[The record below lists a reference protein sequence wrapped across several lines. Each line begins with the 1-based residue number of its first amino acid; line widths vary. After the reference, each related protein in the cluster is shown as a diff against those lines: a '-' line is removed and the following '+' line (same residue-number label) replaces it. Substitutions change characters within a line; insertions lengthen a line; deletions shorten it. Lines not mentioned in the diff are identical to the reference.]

1 MKFLSHI
8 LNRSLFKTNFPS
20 LMLTAGVMGLLSAP
34 AFARDLAPL
43 QAQPTPYCRA
53 SEQIITQKE
62 NFRKAALQGDPAAQ
76 NQYQAALTQDA
87 ESLRQCRSQTWP
99 AVQAIWLRLHPCDI
113 KAGVL
118 DDLMDRIANKGYN
131 RVYVEVFYDGQVLLP
146 GTNNPTV
153 WTPVVRSGEDLLAQA
168 IQKGHERGLKVYAW
182 LFSMNFGANY
192 AQRPDRQA
200 VLARNGRGQTS
211 LDIGQDISLSTD
223 LSTLELDKAFIDP
236 YNIQARQDYQQL
248 VQAVAQRRPDG
259 MLFDYI
265 RYPRQS
271 GSASIVS
278 KVKDLW
284 IYGEASKQTLY
295 QRALNY
301 KGLDLIRR
309 FVEQGTITSK
319 DMAEVDQLYPNER
332 EPLWQNRKSSGS
344 VSRAQLLQ
352 ELWILSAGHAYQGVT
367 DFLSAAAQPAQQQGI
382 AAGAVFFS
390 DGNRSVG
397 RGFDSRMQPWHYFP
411 ASLEWHTMAYAL
423 CGNTN
428 CIANQVQTVLKEAP
442 QGTQVVPALAG
453 QWGKVMAGNRP
464 TLEAQMNAIHEAA
477 PQINMVSHFSFSWQ
491 DPQFDQT
498 RRACSLPQQ

>member
-1 MKFLSHI
+1 VKFSFSI
-8 LNRSLFKTNFPS
+8 LEKSLFKTNFALS
-20 LMLTAGVMGLLSAP
+20 VLVSGVMSLSAP

-53 SEQIITQKE
+53 AEPVVAQKE

-76 NQYQAALTQDA
+76 QQYQAALAQDA
-87 ESLRQCRSQTWP
+87 ENLRQCRSQTWP

-131 RVYVEVFYDGQVLLP
+131 RIYVEVFYDGQVLLP

-200 VLARNGRGQTS
+200 ALARNGRGQTS
-211 LDIGQDISLSTD
+211 LDIGLGQDITLSTD
-223 LSTLELDKAFIDP
+223 LSTLEVDKAFIDP

-248 VQAVAQRRPDG
+248 VQAVAQRKPDG

-284 IYGEASKQTLY
+284 VYGEASKQTLF

-301 KGLDLIRR
+301 KGLNLIRR

-319 DMAEVDQLYPNER
+319 DIAEVNQLYPNER
-332 EPLWQNRKSSGS
+332 EPQWQNRKGSGS
-344 VSRAQLLQ
+344 SRTQLLQ
-352 ELWILSAGHAYQGVT
+352 DLWILSAGHAYQGVT
-367 DFLSAAAQPAQQQGI
+367 DFLNAAVQPAQQQGI
-382 AAGAVFFS
+382 TAGAVFFS
-390 DGNRSVG
+390 DSNRSVG

-428 CIANQVQTVLKEAP
+428 CIANQVQTVLRQAP
-442 QGTQVVPALAG
+442 QGAQVTPALAG

-464 TLEAQMNAIHEAA
+464 TLEAQMDAIHQAA
-477 PQINMVSHFSFSWQ
+477 PQINMVSHFSYAWQ
-491 DPQFDQT
+491 DPQFEQT
-498 RRACSLPQQ
+498 RRACSLP

>member
-1 MKFLSHI
+1 VKFSSSI
-8 LNRSLFKTNFPS
+8 LKRSLFKTNLS
-20 LMLTAGVMGLLSAP
+20 LSVLAAGVMSSLSAP

-76 NQYQAALTQDA
+76 NQYQAALAQDA
-87 ESLRQCRSQTWP
+87 ENLRQCRNQTWP

-200 VLARNGRGQTS
+200 ALARNGRGQTS
-211 LDIGQDISLSTD
+211 LDIGQDISLTTD

-248 VQAVAQRRPDG
+248 VQAVAQRKPDG
-259 MLFDYI
+259 ILFDYI

-271 GSASIVS
+271 GSASITT

-284 IYGEASKQTLY
+284 VYGEASKQTLY
-295 QRALNY
+295 QRALNN
-301 KGLDLIRR
+301 KGLEFIRR

-367 DFLSAAAQPAQQQGI
+367 DFLAAAAQPAQQQGI

-411 ASLEWHTMAYAL
+411 ASLEWHPMSYAL

-428 CIANQVQTVLKEAP
+428 CIVNQVQTVLKEAP
-442 QGTQVVPALAG
+442 QGAQVVPALAG

-464 TLEAQMNAIHEAA
+464 TLEAQMNAIREAA
-477 PQINMVSHFSFSWQ
+477 PQINMVSHFAFSWQ

-498 RRACSLPQQ
+498 RRACSLP

>member
-1 MKFLSHI
+1 VKFLSSI
-8 LNRSLFKTNFPS
+8 LNKSSFKTNFS
-20 LMLTAGVMGLLSAP
+20 LSVLAAGVMSLLSAP

-53 SEQIITQKE
+53 SEQVVTQKE
-62 NFRKAALQGDPAAQ
+62 NFRKAALQGDPTAQ
-76 NQYQAALTQDA
+76 QQYQAALAQDA

-131 RVYVEVFYDGQVLLP
+131 RIYVEVFYDGQVLLP

-200 VLARNGRGQTS
+200 ALARNGRGQTS
-211 LDIGQDISLSTD
+211 LDIGLGQDITLSTD
-223 LSTLELDKAFIDP
+223 LSTLEVDKAFIDP

-248 VQAVAQRRPDG
+248 VQAVAQRKPDG

-284 IYGEASKQTLY
+284 VYGEASKQTLY

-319 DMAEVDQLYPNER
+319 DIAEVNQLYPNER
-332 EPLWQNRKSSGS
+332 EPKWQNRKSSGS
-344 VSRAQLLQ
+344 SRTQLLQ

-367 DFLSAAAQPAQQQGI
+367 DFLNAAVQPAQQQGI

-390 DGNRSVG
+390 DSNRSVG

-428 CIANQVQTVLKEAP
+428 CIANQVQTVLRQAP
-442 QGTQVVPALAG
+442 QGAQVTPALAG

-464 TLEAQMNAIHEAA
+464 TLEAQMDAIHQAA
-477 PQINMVSHFSFSWQ
+477 PQINMVSHFSYAWQ
-491 DPQFDQT
+491 DPQFEQT
-498 RRACSLPQQ
+498 RRACSLP

>member
-1 MKFLSHI
+1 VK
-8 LNRSLFKTNFPS
+8 FPS
-20 LMLTAGVMGLLSAP
+20 SILKNSRFKLKLPLFMLTAGALSLLSAA
-34 AFARDLAPL
+34 AFARDQAPL
-43 QAQPTPYCRA
+43 QPQPTPYCRA
-53 SEQIITQKE
+53 SEQVAAQKE
-62 NFRKAALQGDPAAQ
+62 SFRKASLQGDPAAQ
-76 NQYQAALTQDA
+76 SQYQAAIAQDA
-87 ESLRQCRSQTWP
+87 ETLRQCRSQTWP
-99 AVQAIWLRLHPCDI
+99 QVQAIWLRLHPCDI

-131 RVYVEVFYDGQVLLP
+131 RVYIEVFYDGQVLLP
-146 GTNNPTV
+146 GTNNPTA

-168 IQKGHERGLKVYAW
+168 VQKGHERGLKIYAW

-192 AQRPDRQA
+192 AQRPDKQT

-211 LDIGQDISLSTD
+211 LDIGQDISLNTD

-248 VQAVAQRRPDG
+248 VQAVAQRKPDG

-271 GSASIVS
+271 GSASIAN

-284 IYGEASKQTLY
+284 VYSEASKQTLL

-301 KGLDLIRR
+301 KGLELIRR
-309 FVEQGTITSK
+309 YVDRGTITAN
-319 DMAEVDQLYPNER
+319 DIAEVNQLYPNES
-332 EPLWQNRKSSGS
+332 EPLWQNRKPSGS

-352 ELWILSAGHAYQGVT
+352 DLWILSAAHAYQGVT
-367 DFLSAAAQPAQQQGI
+367 DFLAAAAQPAQQQGI
-382 AAGAVFFS
+382 ATGAVFFS

-411 ASLEWHTMAYAL
+411 SSLEWHTMAYAL

-428 CIANQVQTVLKEAP
+428 CIVNQVQTVLKEAP
-442 QGTQVVPALAG
+442 QGTQVIPALAG

-464 TLEAQMNAIHEAA
+464 TLEDQMNAIHQAA
-477 PQINMVSHFSFSWQ
+477 PQINMVSHFAYSWQ
-491 DPQFDQT
+491 DPQFEQT
-498 RRACSLPQQ
+498 RRACSLP

>member
-1 MKFLSHI
+1 MKFALPILKKSSFKANLALSLI
-8 LNRSLFKTNFPS
+8 
-20 LMLTAGVMGLLSAP
+20 TAGALGLLSTP
-34 AFARDLAPL
+34 ASARDLAPL
-43 QAQPTPYCRA
+43 QAQPTPYCQA
-53 SEQIITQKE
+53 SEPVATQKE

-76 NQYQAALTQDA
+76 SQYQAALAQDA
-87 ESLRQCRSQTWP
+87 ENLRQCRSQTWP

-118 DDLMDRIANKGYN
+118 DDVMDRIANKGYN

-182 LFSMNFGANY
+182 LFSMNYGANY
-192 AQRPDRQA
+192 AQKPDRQA

-211 LDIGQDISLSTD
+211 LDLGQDINLSTD

-236 YNIQARQDYQQL
+236 YNIQGRQDYQQL
-248 VQAVAQRRPDG
+248 VQAVAQRKPDG
-259 MLFDYI
+259 ILFDYI

-271 GSASIVS
+271 GSASITT

-284 IYGEASKQTLY
+284 IYGEASKQTLS

-301 KGLDLIRR
+301 KGLEFIRR
-309 FVEQGTITSK
+309 FVEQGTITAK
-319 DMAEVDQLYPNER
+319 DMTEVDKLYPNER
-332 EPLWQNRKSSGS
+332 EPRWQNRKRTGR

-352 ELWILSAGHAYQGVT
+352 ELWILSVAHAYQGVT
-367 DFLSAAAQPAQQQGI
+367 DFLAAAAQPAQQQGI
-382 AAGAVFFS
+382 ATGAAFFS

-411 ASLEWHTMAYAL
+411 ASIEWHPMSYAL

-428 CIANQVQTVLKEAP
+428 CIVNQVQTVLKEAP
-442 QGTQVVPALAG
+442 AGAQVSPALAG
-453 QWGKVMAGNRP
+453 QWGKVMAGNRLP
-464 TLEAQMNAIHEAA
+464 LEAQMNAIREAA
-477 PQINMVSHFSFSWQ
+477 PQINMVSHFAFSWQ
-491 DPQFDQT
+491 DPQFEQT
-498 RRACSLPQQ
+498 RRACSLP